1 MLHNSP
7 HYLGLLEV
15 VTTGSPQRMNS
26 WSLNHRNRTYA
37 NFLND
42 LCDKAFSVPCWIY
55 LLSTIHASSFRSI
68 QYLCLWW
75 LILTELASGCLRF
88 KAYYGSY
95 APAPQVEGIELAPHC
110 AIEVSWN
117 DPPMPEIHEARLTHK
132 GLYIL
137 RCWSCIAQILAKSQ
151 GDLGIIGYCLV
162 HLTLSSLH
170 WCDSLVACVPPCLR
184 IHPRQEARH
193 VCCGLRLLHKTAV

>member
-1 MLHNSP
+1 MTTTTSMVSVLCCNTSRQFHAPQFAS
-7 HYLGLLEV
+7 LFGLLEV

-42 LCDKAFSVPCWIY
+42 LCDKAFSVPCWVY
-55 LLSTIHASSFRSI
+55 LLSTVHASSFRSI

-117 DPPMPEIHEARLTHK
+117 DPPMPQIHEARLTHRAYMLLVLHSPNTCK
-132 GLYIL
+132 EP
-137 RCWSCIAQILAKSQ
+137 RRPWSCWVLPYSSYPIFAT
-151 GDLGIIGYCLV
+151 LV
-162 HLTLSSLH
+162 
-170 WCDSLVACVPPCLR
+170 
-184 IHPRQEARH
+184 
-193 VCCGLRLLHKTAV
+193 